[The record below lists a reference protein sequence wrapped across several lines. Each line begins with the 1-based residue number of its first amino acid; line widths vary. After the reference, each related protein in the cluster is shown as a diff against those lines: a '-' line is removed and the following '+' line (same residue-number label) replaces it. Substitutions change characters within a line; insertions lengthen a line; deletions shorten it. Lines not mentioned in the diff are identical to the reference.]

1 MPLLTADPVTVLP
14 GQAGTHS
21 QPAKLNIRSR
31 SAGLPCLRQPIR
43 SAARNCRRGHTTRP
57 GDAMSKSTDHDEDEG
72 EFINAEEYLQHVLM
86 NETKAYF
93 DRGRRFEKLDVAQLN
108 EKWVVV
114 FKVYFADHTRQQ
126 GLDG

>member
-1 MPLLTADPVTVLP
+1 
-14 GQAGTHS
+14 
-21 QPAKLNIRSR
+21 
-31 SAGLPCLRQPIR
+31 
-43 SAARNCRRGHTTRP
+43 
-57 GDAMSKSTDHDEDEG
+57 MSKSTDHDEDEG
-72 EFINAEEYLQHVLM
+72 EFIDAEEYLQHVLM

-126 GLDG
+126 GLEMDDLAAELRLRGLDPPFEAVKAEISKLQGAHKRIGPHASSPEFEQKVSEFLEQRSKPKH

>member
-1 MPLLTADPVTVLP
+1 
-14 GQAGTHS
+14 
-21 QPAKLNIRSR
+21 
-31 SAGLPCLRQPIR
+31 
-43 SAARNCRRGHTTRP
+43 
-57 GDAMSKSTDHDEDEG
+57 MSKSTDHDEDEG

-114 FKVYFADHTRQQ
+114 FKVYLADHTRQQ
-126 GLDG
+126 GLEMDDLAAELRLRGLDPPVEAVKAEISTLQGALKRIGPHASSPEFEQKVSEFLEQRSKPKH